1 VSKAVLTRLSLNVQ
15 RLCMRPRLRTGVE
28 KLLNGRC
35 VREAALRKRER
46 RYGRIVG
53 LPGLSL
59 LQTRQLKFA
68 KRQRSFA
75 TAENFV
81 GAFVGVGHVRSALEP
96 AG

>member
-1 VSKAVLTRLSLNVQ
+1 
-15 RLCMRPRLRTGVE
+15 
-28 KLLNGRC
+28 
-35 VREAALRKRER
+35 
-46 RYGRIVG
+46 
-53 LPGLSL
+53 
-59 LQTRQLKFA
+59 LKFA